1 VYAIGRS
8 GSVIHRVV
16 SWILGEMESSFEDA
30 SASRKRKM
38 KRDEMKVEKNK
49 IKMRWELWSMGS
61 AVKESV

>member
-1 VYAIGRS
+1 
-8 GSVIHRVV
+8 
-16 SWILGEMESSFEDA
+16 MESSFEDA

>member
-1 VYAIGRS
+1 
-8 GSVIHRVV
+8 V